1 MEDSSRR
8 FFSVCY
14 KICYNIV
21 NLKISYLNYEIC
33 YVWRD
38 TGGPLWISLSDSQFP
53 SDMIGRGG
61 AKMLGNLKKWT
72 GQRKF

>member
-1 MEDSSRR
+1 MEDSSRSL
-8 FFSVCY
+8 FFYFAIKSV
-14 KICYNIV
+14 IIIV
-21 NLKISYLNYEIC
+21 NLTISYLFIC

-61 AKMLGNLKKWT
+61 AKMLGNLKKMDRT
-72 GQRKF
+72 KKI